1 MKRFKHSGTTGD
13 IIYALPL
20 VQHFGGGEFYL
31 HLNQVDWI
39 GQHYYGSPPAE
50 YHKGRM
56 NEGDF
61 EFMRAF
67 MEAQSYITKFDV
79 LDPGKHE
86 ITHNLDRFR
95 PLFVGHPA
103 NYATTYCLAFG
114 IRDAKIHTSITDV
127 PCITVPNPRKI
138 PGKPYVINRSIRG
151 FNTPGCNPEWNR
163 LREQGVDQQSV
174 FVGLP
179 EEHEAFQTM
188 TGWQLDHYPVKN
200 MLEMAEVIAGCD
212 KFYGNQSIGLSIA
225 QGLQVPYSYETR
237 RDLSMDRNEGYY
249 PNHENG
255 GYF

>member
-56 NEGDF
+56 NESDF

-67 MEAQSYITKFDV
+67 MEAQTYITKFDV
-79 LDPGKHE
+79 LDTSKHE

-95 PLFVGHPA
+95 PLFVSHPA

-114 IRDAKIHTSITDV
+114 IRDTKIHTAITDV
-127 PCITVPNPRKI
+127 PCITVPSPRKI
-138 PGKPYVINRSIRG
+138 LGKPYVINRSIRG
-151 FNTPGCNPEWNR
+151 FNTPGCNPEWDR

-174 FVGLP
+174 FLGLA

-188 TGWQLDHYPVKN
+188 TGWKLDHHLVKN

-225 QGLQVPYSYETR
+225 QGLRVPYSYETR
-237 RDLSMDRNEGYY
+237 RDLPMNRNEGYY

-255 GYF
+255 SYF